1 MLLHGEPPVR
11 EGLAQDGGDAFP
23 VGVGRA
29 QVAHVGGLLGR
40 RAMGDVHKGE
50 GIPRRGRPRGKTG
63 GDSSL
68 LYLV

>member
-1 MLLHGEPPVR
+1 MLLHGQPPVR

-29 QVAHVGGLLGR
+29 QVAHVGDLFAR
-40 RAMGDVHKGE
+40 RAMGDVHKE
-50 GIPRRGRPRGKTG
+50 ERIPRRGRTRGKTG

-68 LYLV
+68 PYLV